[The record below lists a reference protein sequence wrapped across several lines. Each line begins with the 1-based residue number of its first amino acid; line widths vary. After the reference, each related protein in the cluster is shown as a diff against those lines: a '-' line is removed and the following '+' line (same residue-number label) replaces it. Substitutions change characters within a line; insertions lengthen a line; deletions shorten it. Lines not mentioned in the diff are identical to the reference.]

1 MAIGRYT
8 QGDRQTDPEHS
19 EFLEPNRGNSGLNTH
34 RATRN
39 EIKKHVNNFRPQ
51 NPDANG
57 LAMTSTNVFIYSN
70 GNIVGMISDFQ
81 VNEGRNTV
89 KLQAIGTEGVI
100 QQVPNN
106 TNGGTL
112 SVKRIALYSSNIWNA
127 LGLATDGNGYDQ
139 TGAMVYNR
147 TDENSW
153 DTSSVYANESSN
165 RTLAAGARIVF
176 KTLKDQRVPLEIQ
189 VRTPLEGSG
198 VFGVNEDED
207 SAQYYTET
215 YIDCWLNSYGKGYAS
230 GTITVTEDVSIDY
243 ADVY

>member
-8 QGDRQTDPEHS
+8 DGDRQTNPEHS
-19 EFLEPNRGNSGLNTH
+19 AFLPNGRGNSGLNTH

-39 EIKKHVNNFRPQ
+39 EIKKHINNFQPGS
-51 NPDANG
+51 PDANG

-70 GNIVGMISDFQ
+70 GNIVGMISDFSVSESRQ
-81 VNEGRNTV
+81 IN

-100 QQVPNN
+100 QAVPNN
-106 TNGGTL
+106 TNGGSLTI
-112 SVKRIALYSSNIWNA
+112 KRIALYSSNVWNA

-139 TGAMVYNR
+139 TGAMVYNN
-147 TDENSW
+147 TSESAW
-153 DTSSVYANESSN
+153 DTSNVYANESSN

-189 VRTPLEGSG
+189 VKTPLEGSG
-198 VFGVNEDED
+198 VFGVDGEED
-207 SAQYYTET
+207 SAKYYTET
-215 YIDCWLNSYGKGYAS
+215 YIDCWLNSYGKGYQAS
-230 GTITVTEDVSIDY
+230 TITVSEDVSVDY